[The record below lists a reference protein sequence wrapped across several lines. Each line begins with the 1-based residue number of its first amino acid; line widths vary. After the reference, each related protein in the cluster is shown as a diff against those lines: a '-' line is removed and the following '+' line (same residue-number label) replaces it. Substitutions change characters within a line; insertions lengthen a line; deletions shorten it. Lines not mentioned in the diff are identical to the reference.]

1 MKKNFIKSKLFYFL
15 CCLTT
20 AISVGYYLFNSVKPS
35 PVEYSLPI
43 VEDVVFKQAVNVSSR
58 VNSSSEKL
66 KEIWPTPDIEKMK
79 TKGCVADGLL
89 SGYNR
94 TSKDIKVAR
103 DSECY
108 FFSRAI
114 ETWLSA
120 PDFEEARKIMNRIDR
135 DDALYGMFIAEAINK
150 KEKYY
155 SYAESRRFDFS
166 KMCKDG
172 SKNFWGEHTCKP
184 SLAEREYRLYVRQI
198 TREAMNIGI
207 QTFLFGQIYH
217 QEEDLKGNPWVAK
230 IVEEMRAYAK
240 SKNMKIVIGAQT
252 NDITDSDY
260 LKIFDYIEGGVGLH
274 PTGEVEEGPCFSRW
288 DADEFCW
295 ALLWNKKFKKKANN
309 VFVHLD
315 WSGVIGDDMSTFAL
329 MDEDLRH
336 QTLNFLHKK
345 FTSQNVGFLMP
356 LLTPL
361 PKDNGG
367 CHGPRKSFYSPS
379 IKYGCKDLR
388 VINEILK

>member
-1 MKKNFIKSKLFYFL
+1 MNIHSKKLKLSLILLLIVLVGGLFYFF
-15 CCLTT
+15 
-20 AISVGYYLFNSVKPS
+20 SSVKPS
-35 PVEYSLPI
+35 EKEYSLPI
-43 VEDVVFKQAVNVSSR
+43 VSPVT
-58 VNSSSEKL
+58 SSEIITEATTPLEPL
-66 KEIWPTPDIEKMK
+66 KEIWPIPDIEKMK
-79 TKGCVADGLL
+79 SKGCVADGLL

-120 PDFEEARKIMNRIDR
+120 PDFDEAQEIMSEIDR
-135 DDALYGMFIAEAINK
+135 DDVLYGMFIAEAINK
-150 KEKYY
+150 KERYY

-166 KMCKDG
+166 AMCKDG
-172 SKNFWGEHTCKP
+172 RKNFWGEHTCKP
-184 SLAEREYRLYVRQI
+184 SLAEREYRIYLRQI

-217 QEEDLKGNPWVAK
+217 QEKDLKGDPWVSK
-230 IVEEMRAYAK
+230 IVAEMRAYAK
-240 SKNMKIVIGAQT
+240 SKNMEIIIGAQT
-252 NDITDSDY
+252 NDIVDEDY
-260 LKIFDYIEGGVGLH
+260 LRIFDYIEGGTGLH
-274 PTGEVEEGPCFSRW
+274 SNGAVEEGPCFSRW
-288 DADEFCW
+288 DANEFCW

-309 VFVHLD
+309 IFVHLD

-329 MDEDLRH
+329 MDEELRH
-336 QTLNFLHKK
+336 KSLKFLHQK
-345 FTSQNVGFLMP
+345 FISQDVGFLMP

-367 CHGPRKSFYSPS
+367 CYGPRKSFYSPS
-379 IKYGCKDLR
+379 MKYGCKDLN